1 MRNNSIFETVTML
14 GDHLKSNA
22 LNEGNL
28 NDVKVELNLLNDF
41 FKTSTEESALLCAGI
56 ACDNRDYAIDISY
69 IMEFLNCGKI
79 DYFKIIMLLESL
91 EKKGLITVIRNGY
104 KRKSEKI
111 KSIEI
116 STKVYEA
123 FYFNTNEKLFIEG
136 VKRNL
141 FEDIEHFLE
150 FVKDESPDN
159 TKIKDQYT
167 KLISRH
173 EQHDI
178 MRQIQSYKLD
188 TFETILLFVLMM
200 ETVSAGSNI
209 KVCLENTIGYYINRT
224 LQRSV
229 LRRRINTETS
239 KLNELKIIEI
249 GPQNYRDSIE
259 VGLTNDAFTTLIP
272 EEYKTN
278 LKKDFKP
285 VLSKLVKP
293 DVIAAKTL
301 FYNNEELNHVN
312 DLSEILSTDRLK
324 SIQDRL
330 TQKGLRKGVQILFFG
345 PPGTGKTETV
355 YQLAKATN
363 RTVLMV
369 EINKIKSMWVGE
381 SEKNMKK
388 IFDEYATACKEF
400 IETPIL
406 LFNESDALIN
416 KRIKI
421 GTSVDSMQN
430 ALQNILLQE
439 LENFEG
445 IFIATT
451 NLLGNLDEAFNRRF
465 LYKLQL
471 NKPEIET
478 RKKIIES
485 LLPHLTNDEINEL
498 AKDYELSGGQ
508 LENIYRKSEMQSI
521 LKGSYP
527 EFSELKK
534 MIEQELISNKVS
546 RIEIKGFNQN

>member
-1 MRNNSIFETVTML
+1 MKNNSIFETVTIL
-14 GDHLKSNA
+14 GDQLKSNA
-22 LNEGNL
+22 LNESNL
-28 NDVKVELNLLNDF
+28 IELKDKINLINDF
-41 FKTSTEESALLCAGI
+41 FKTTTEESALLCVGI
-56 ACDNRDYAIDISY
+56 ACDNRDYGIEISF

-116 STKVYEA
+116 SNKVYEA
-123 FYFNTNEKLFIEG
+123 FYYNTNEKLFIEG
-136 VKRNL
+136 VKRSL

-150 FVKDESPDN
+150 YVKDESPDN
-159 TKIKDQYT
+159 TSLKEHCA
-167 KLISRH
+167 KLFKRH
-173 EQHDI
+173 EQHEI
-178 MRQIQSYKLD
+178 LRQIQSYKLD
-188 TFETILLFVLMM
+188 TFEIILLFVLMM
-200 ETVSAGSNI
+200 ETISAGSNVKI
-209 KVCLENTIGYYINRT
+209 CLENTIGYYINRT

-249 GPQNYRDSIE
+249 GPQNYRDSID
-259 VGLTNDAFTTLIP
+259 VGLTNDAFNSLIP
-272 EEYKTN
+272 DEYKTN
-278 LKKDFKP
+278 LKKEFKP
-285 VLSKLVKP
+285 VLSKLVMP
-293 DVIAAKTL
+293 DTINAKTL
-301 FYNNEELNHVN
+301 FYNHEELNHIN
-312 DLSEILSTDRLK
+312 DLSEILSSDRLK

-381 SEKNMKK
+381 SEKNIKK

-400 IETPIL
+400 TETPIL

-451 NLLGNLDEAFNRRF
+451 NLLSNLDDAFNRRF
-465 LYKLQL
+465 LYKLKL
-471 NKPEIET
+471 NKPEYET
-478 RKKIIES
+478 RKKIIEN
-485 LLPHLTNDEINEL
+485 LLPHLPDYEIYEL

-508 LENIYRKSEMQSI
+508 IENIYRKSEMQSI
-521 LKGSYP
+521 LKGTYP
-527 EFSELKK
+527 SINELKS
-534 MIEQELISNKVS
+534 MIEQELFSNKTS
-546 RIEIKGFNQN
+546 RVEIKGFNQN

>member
-1 MRNNSIFETVTML
+1 MKNNSIFETVTML
-14 GDHLKSNA
+14 GDQLKSNA
-22 LNEGNL
+22 LNESNL
-28 NDVKVELNLLNDF
+28 NDVKVELNMLNDF
-41 FKTSTEESALLCAGI
+41 FKTTTEESALLCAGI

-79 DYFKIIMLLESL
+79 QYFKIIMLLESL
-91 EKKGLITVIRNGY
+91 EKKGLITVIRNSY

-159 TKIKDQYT
+159 TKIKDHCA
-167 KLISRH
+167 KLFTRH

-178 MRQIQSYKLD
+178 TRIIQSYKLD
-188 TFETILLFVLMM
+188 TYENILLFVLMM
-200 ETVSAGSNI
+200 ETISAGTNV

-259 VGLTNDAFTTLIP
+259 VGLTNDAFTSLIP

-293 DVIAAKTL
+293 DTIAAKTL
-301 FYNNEELNHVN
+301 FYNNEELSNVN
-312 DLSEILSTDRLK
+312 DLSEILSTERLK

-400 IETPIL
+400 SETPIL

-421 GTSVDSMQN
+421 GTRVDSMQN

-471 NKPEIET
+471 NKPEYET
-478 RKKIIES
+478 RKKIIKS
-485 LLPHLTNDEINEL
+485 LLPHLTNYEINEL